1 MPDDQRDARF
11 QTQTTIRRLL
21 SEAGIAPR
29 KRYGQHFLIDRNLM
43 KRLIQAAE
51 IEPSDCILEVG
62 CGTGSLTGLLAE
74 MGAKIVAVEIDKSLA
89 PIAARS
95 LADCPNVSLLQLD
108 ALAGKSTLSPDLVAA
123 VRSMLTSKSISLKL
137 VANLPY
143 DIATPLVIDL
153 LLSDLP
159 FARLCF
165 TVQAEVGDRFLAPP
179 GGSDYGPISI
189 ITQALCTGQRIGK
202 VPPRAFGPPRRSIG
216 NDRIDP
222 TGAARPIDQSEEFA
236 RFVRGFFLHRRKTLG
251 HLIRNHPK
259 SARIHSA
266 LAADGIDPIARPETV
281 TVPQWI
287 HLFHAVQ

>member
-1 MPDDQRDARF
+1 LPDDQRDARF